1 MRVFI
6 FKPGASQLFFFGI
19 NSLISTLIFKIIK
32 IKNMES
38 NLKLSLINGIYSPE
52 EAKEIL
58 MNVFASKIQFHELK
72 NLRSIVNNDAEDPSS
87 VLRVR
92 QLRQAIDEFNL
103 LLKQAEENNL
113 ELSINSLIEI
123 SVRKSEKIEL
133 A

>member
-1 MRVFI
+1 
-6 FKPGASQLFFFGI
+6 
-19 NSLISTLIFKIIK
+19 
-32 IKNMES
+32 
-38 NLKLSLINGIYSPE
+38 
-52 EAKEIL
+52 
-58 MNVFASKIQFHELK
+58 LK

>member
-1 MRVFI
+1 
-6 FKPGASQLFFFGI
+6 
-19 NSLISTLIFKIIK
+19 
-32 IKNMES
+32 MES
-38 NLKLSLINGIYSPE
+38 NLKLSLINGIYSTE

-72 NLRSIVNNDAEDPSS
+72 NLRSIVINDVEDPSS

>member
-1 MRVFI
+1 
-6 FKPGASQLFFFGI
+6 
-19 NSLISTLIFKIIK
+19 
-32 IKNMES
+32 MES

-72 NLRSIVNNDAEDPSS
+72 NLRSIVINDVEDPSS

>member
-1 MRVFI
+1 
-6 FKPGASQLFFFGI
+6 
-19 NSLISTLIFKIIK
+19 
-32 IKNMES
+32 MES

>member
-1 MRVFI
+1 
-6 FKPGASQLFFFGI
+6 
-19 NSLISTLIFKIIK
+19 
-32 IKNMES
+32 MES

-72 NLRSIVNNDAEDPSS
+72 NLRSIVTNDAEDPSS

>member
-1 MRVFI
+1 
-6 FKPGASQLFFFGI
+6 
-19 NSLISTLIFKIIK
+19 
-32 IKNMES
+32 MES

-92 QLRQAIDEFNL
+92 QLRQAIEEFNL

-113 ELSINSLIEI
+113 ELSINSSIEI
-123 SVRKSEKIEL
+123 SVRKSEKIEI